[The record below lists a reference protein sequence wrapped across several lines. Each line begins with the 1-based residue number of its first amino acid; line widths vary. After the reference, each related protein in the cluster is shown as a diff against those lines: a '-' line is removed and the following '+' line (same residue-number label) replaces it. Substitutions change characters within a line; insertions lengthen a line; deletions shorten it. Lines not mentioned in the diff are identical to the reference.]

1 MIEVFIT
8 KDVLPDGLKLSDIG
22 SSYLTYSFNNIN
34 NPFFVKKG
42 DTIVQLTYVFDE
54 GRETKS
60 TSKIITSPCD
70 GIIDR
75 SHLFSFS
82 GGIRKSADLEAG
94 GLFYRILS
102 EKEYID
108 SINSSFTIIEDEVT
122 GGKRIHWD
130 YVNGNQKGYYLEDY
144 KSNISFNIF
153 SGWPTLFIRFYKSF
167 CKPRKKDTVYIL
179 FDDKTVLSYS
189 INEVVK
195 SSGDW
200 TEVSF
205 KLSQE
210 DLDILSSRNFVK
222 IRLDSPK
229 EIEGK
234 EFNNRV
240 SRLTDN
246 IGYEL
251 FKKYVNTFILALGE
265 CGFKWP
271 ERVQNLSQGKDNLVG
286 SDPCYVYL
294 MVDTANGFHKI
305 GISNHPEYRE
315 GTLQS
320 EKPTIELVCA
330 KQYPS
335 RVIASAI
342 ESALHTAFGEKRL
355 RGEWFNLSEKEV
367 NDIKL
372 TLQ

>member
-1 MIEVFIT
+1 MIEVFVT
-8 KDVLPDGLKLSDIG
+8 KDVLPEGLKLSDIG
-22 SSYLTYSFNNIN
+22 TYYLTYSFSNID

-42 DTIVQLTYVFDE
+42 GTIVQLTYLYEEDGE
-54 GRETKS
+54 KKS
-60 TSKIITSPCD
+60 TSRIITSPCD
-70 GIIDR
+70 GVIDR

-82 GGIRKSADLEAG
+82 RGIRKSAGLDAG

-108 SINSSFTIIEDEVT
+108 SINSSFTIYEDEIT
-122 GGKRIHWD
+122 GEKRINLD
-130 YVNGNQKGYYLEDY
+130 YVNGDLKEYPLEGY
-144 KSNISFNIF
+144 KSFISFNLY
-153 SGWPTLFIRFYKSF
+153 SGTPTLNIRFYKFF
-167 CKPRKKDTVYIL
+167 CKPRKKDILYLL
-179 FDDKTVLSYS
+179 FDDKTVLSYT
-189 INEVVK
+189 INAVVK

-200 TEVSF
+200 VEVSF

-210 DLDILSSRNFVK
+210 DLDIISSKNFVK
-222 IRLDSPK
+222 IRLDSQK
-229 EIEGK
+229 EIGVT

-240 SRLTDN
+240 SRLTDH

-251 FKKYVNTFILALGE
+251 FKKYVNTFILALEE

-271 ERVQNLSQGKDNLVG
+271 EKVQIISQGQVIVG

-320 EKPTIELVCA
+320 EKPTIELVCS

-335 RVIASAI
+335 RLIASAI
-342 ESALHTAFGEKRL
+342 ESALHTAFGKKRL
-355 RGEWFNLSEKEV
+355 RGEWFDLSEKDV

-372 TLQ
+372 TLK